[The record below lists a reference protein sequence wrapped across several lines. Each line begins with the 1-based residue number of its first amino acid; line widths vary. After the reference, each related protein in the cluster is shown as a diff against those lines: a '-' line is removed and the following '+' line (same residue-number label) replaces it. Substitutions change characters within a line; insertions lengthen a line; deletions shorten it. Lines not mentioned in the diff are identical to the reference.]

1 MITYH
6 HDDYDDHHDF
16 IIKTAWQV
24 FSMMTV
30 LISKNTIL
38 QRLHIKI
45 IYDMTRQNRWPPLA
59 WTRNLLHNWQSDER
73 ALIGWRLP
81 VGRAPICQSWHYPY
95 LSNLNQN
102 FLSDKDERWA
112 SPSFLYFIVFVFIE
126 QCNLNIYLNI
136 NNIRYVR
143 ILHVLLKIWV
153 LLFNSVSKNFKLSAE
168 KTLAVGLKWPLPYL
182 SSQHF

>member
-1 MITYH
+1 MIIILPCCDH
-6 HDDYDDHHDF
+6 HDDYNDHHDF

-81 VGRAPICQSWHYPY
+81 VGRP
-95 LSNLNQN
+95 LSVKVGTILIYQIEIRT
-102 FLSDKDERWA
+102 FSAIQMKDERRLV
-112 SPSFLYFIVFVFIE
+112 SFTSL
-126 QCNLNIYLNI
+126 CLCSLNNVI
-136 NNIRYVR
+136 
-143 ILHVLLKIWV
+143 
-153 LLFNSVSKNFKLSAE
+153 
-168 KTLAVGLKWPLPYL
+168 
-182 SSQHF
+182 